1 MEAELRPAGKTMMMC
16 SGWCRSSVDGT
27 NVKVYGFDQASPRVQ
42 ARRLRIHL
50 NSTSASSTEKEMAGY

>member
-1 MEAELRPAGKTMMMC
+1 MEAELRPAGKTMMC
-16 SGWCRSSVDGT
+16 GGWCRSSQDDGT